1 MKYSVTT
8 ETSTEQFMVETVW
21 PKILELDKKLEF
33 LMNGAINSSG
43 SRESET
49 AGIDF
54 REQAEIFRMEAIKA
68 LSIDLRREI
77 ASSIKS
83 ETTSNLD
90 GIRRKIASV
99 FSQIETTDN
108 AILDIREVANYS
120 LDWSKGIYGMFRLYI
135 RTSLSIQIVLVII
148 VLINLIS

>member
-148 VLINLIS
+148 VLINLI

>member
-135 RTSLSIQIVLVII
+135 RTSLSIKIVWVII

>member
-1 MKYSVTT
+1 MKQAVTT

-68 LSIDLRREI
+68 LSIDLRKEI

-108 AILDIREVANYS
+108 AILDIREVANYP

-148 VLINLIS
+148 VLINLI

>member
-1 MKYSVTT
+1 MKQAVTT

-68 LSIDLRREI
+68 LSIDLRKEI
-77 ASSIKS
+77 ASSIRS

-99 FSQIETTDN
+99 FSQMETTDN

-148 VLINLIS
+148 VLINLI

>member
-83 ETTSNLD
+83 ETTFNLD

-148 VLINLIS
+148 VLINLI

>member
-1 MKYSVTT
+1 MKQAVTT

-49 AGIDF
+49 AGADF

-135 RTSLSIQIVLVII
+135 RTSLSIQIGLVII
-148 VLINLIS
+148 VLINLI

>member
-1 MKYSVTT
+1 MKQAVTT

-135 RTSLSIQIVLVII
+135 RTSLSIQIGLVII
-148 VLINLIS
+148 VLINLI

>member
-1 MKYSVTT
+1 MKQAVTT

-68 LSIDLRREI
+68 LSIDLRKEI

-135 RTSLSIQIVLVII
+135 RTSLSIQIGLVII
-148 VLINLIS
+148 VLINLI

>member
-1 MKYSVTT
+1 MKQAVTT

-49 AGIDF
+49 AGADF

-148 VLINLIS
+148 VLINLI

>member
-1 MKYSVTT
+1 MKQAVTT

-148 VLINLIS
+148 VLINLI